1 MAASVPHSFA
11 AVTRVLAAM
20 ATRYGACRDGALAP
34 LFAVALVPVLV
45 SIGAMVD
52 LQAKA
57 VSQTQLDGLADSSAL
72 AAAGY
77 TAGSA
82 ADAEKVGLNVFQ
94 SGLSTLKR
102 VTLSDLSV
110 TVTDSA
116 LSRSAVVSYA
126 GESATSLPQIVGVKS
141 LAVRGSSSAT
151 LGRAPYIDFYL
162 LLDNTPSMGV
172 GATTADITK
181 MVNNTS
187 DKCAFACHDL
197 SNSKSYYDLAKK
209 LGVTMRIDVLR
220 MATQQ
225 LMDTMRTT
233 ATVTNQFRVGI
244 YTFGA
249 SATAAGLTSVAPLS
263 SDIPSVKSAAGAID
277 LMTVPNSSYNNDM
290 DTNFTGVLTSLNAAV
305 PNPGD
310 GTSET
315 SRQKVVFFVS
325 DGVADE
331 NNATSCSRPLTGTR
345 CQSPI
350 NLALCTTLKNRGV
363 KVAVLYTTYLP
374 LPTNSWYN
382 TWIAPFASSISQK
395 MASCASP
402 GLFFEVSPSQ
412 GVSDAMTALFRQSI
426 NSVRLTN

>member
-1 MAASVPHSFA
+1 M
-11 AVTRVLAAM
+11 
-20 ATRYGACRDGALAP
+20 
-34 LFAVALVPVLV
+34 FAVALLPLLL

-57 VSQTQLDGLADSSAL
+57 VSQTQLDSLADSSAL
-72 AAAGY
+72 AAAGF
-77 TAGSA
+77 TAGTA
-82 ADAEKVGLNVFQ
+82 ADAEQVGLRSFQ
-94 SGLSTLKR
+94 SGLAGLKR
-102 VTLSDLSV
+102 VTMGDISV
-110 TVTDSA
+110 KVTDTG
-116 LSRSAVVSYA
+116 LSRTAVVAYSA
-126 GESATSLPQIVGVKS
+126 QSATSLPQIVGVTS
-141 LAVRGSSSAT
+141 LAVNGSATAT

-172 GATTADITK
+172 GATSADIAT

-197 SNSKSYYDLAKK
+197 SNSKSYYNLAKK

-225 LMDTMRTT
+225 LMDTMTST
-233 ATVTNQFRVGI
+233 ATVINQFRVGI

-249 SATAAGLTSVAPLS
+249 SATAAGLTAVAPLS
-263 SDIPSVKSAAGAID
+263 SDIAKVKTAAGAID
-277 LMTVPNSSYNNDM
+277 LMTVPNDSYNNDM

-315 SRQKVVFFVS
+315 SRQKIVFFVS

-331 NNATSCSRPLTGTR
+331 NNTASCSRPVTGTR

-350 NLALCTTLKNRGV
+350 NLGLCTALKNRGV

-412 GVSDAMTALFRQSI
+412 CGSDAMAALFRQSV

>member
-1 MAASVPHSFA
+1 MFRRIL
-11 AVTRVLAAM
+11 RVLGENASRWAAGDD
-20 ATRYGACRDGALAP
+20 AAIAP
-34 LFAVALVPVLV
+34 LFAVALLPLLV

-77 TAGSA
+77 TAGAA
-82 ADAEKVGLNVFQ
+82 ADAEQVGVNVFR

-102 VTLSDLSV
+102 VTLNDLSV
-110 TVTDSA
+110 KVTDSG
-116 LSRSAVVSYA
+116 LSRTAVVTYS
-126 GESATSLPQIVGVKS
+126 GKSATSLPQIVGVKS
-141 LAVRGSSSAT
+141 LPVGGSATAT

-172 GATTADITK
+172 GATTADIAT

-197 SNSKSYYDLAKK
+197 SNSKSYYALAKK

-233 ATVTNQFRVGI
+233 ATVINQFRVGI

-263 SDIPSVKSAAGAID
+263 SDIAAVKTAAGAID
-277 LMTVPNSSYNNDM
+277 LMTVPNNSYNNDM

-305 PNPGD
+305 PSPGD

-331 NNATSCSRPLTGTR
+331 NNTTSCSRPLTGTR

-350 NLALCTTLKNRGV
+350 NLSLCSALKNRGV

-412 GVSDAMTALFRQSI
+412 GVSEAMTALFRQSI